1 MKARIVIGSN
11 YGDEGKGTVVASYTK
26 KSSNVLNVLTNG
38 GAQRGHS
45 ILTKDGN
52 ITNQHFGS
60 GTYFGADNYY
70 SRYFILNPMQ
80 FVKEYN
86 SLIVKPS
93 KIYVDRRCKWSTPY
107 DMMANLISERQIGRH
122 ASCCMGIWNTI
133 KRTWELGWKPFDEFV
148 TDVVDNPTLAL
159 YHLIGVKKYYERN
172 LIIPDEWKPIWNGEN
187 IMFHFMEDCK
197 FMAEHTTVSD
207 LSSLNYNELIFE
219 NGQGLLLCDTGKDT
233 YDTTP
238 SNTGIKYSLELLKNL
253 DNIEELNVH
262 YVTRPY
268 LTRHGDGEM
277 LNQMGRK
284 RIASSVMEDRTNHY
298 NEGQGDFRYGLLD
311 IPSLKERIGTD
322 AINGFSNCDRKFL
335 DTKIETHLD
344 VTHCDEMDRVAE
356 FKKEFDK
363 VNTYDNPLV

>member
-26 KSSNVLNVLTNG
+26 KSNNVLNVLTNG

-86 SLIVKPS
+86 SLIVKPN
-93 KIYVDRRCKWSTPY
+93 KIYVDNRCIWSTPY
-107 DMMANLISERQIGRH
+107 DMMANLISEQQIGRH

-133 KRTWELGWKPFDEFV
+133 KRSREFTPFVSFRKFV
-148 TDVVDNPTLAL
+148 SEIKQYPNVAIYYLVN
-159 YHLIGVKKYYERN
+159 VKNYYERN

-197 FMAEHTTVSD
+197 FMAEHTEIINNFD
-207 LSSLNYNELIFE
+207 GFNYDEVIFE

-238 SNTGIKYSLELLKNL
+238 SLTGIAYALDILKG
-253 DNIEELNVH
+253 LNVEEVTAH

-277 LNQMGRK
+277 ENQSNRML
-284 RIASSVMEDRTNHY
+284 IASSVNEDRTNQY
-298 NEGQGDFRYGLLD
+298 NDVQGDFRYGLLD
-311 IPSLKERIGTD
+311 IESLKERILKDVG
-322 AINGFSNCDRKFL
+322 SMKFEL
-335 DTKIETHLD
+335 E
-344 VTHCDEMDRVAE
+344 VTHCDEMDRISE
-356 FKKEFDK
+356 FKNIFAGTKI
-363 VNTYDNPLV
+363 NTYDSPLV